1 MSCIMTFFAGIVRFS
16 SCFYAYIN
24 LFIWINLLYLG
35 TKFLLIEMYNLFPY
49 ISHLSCTSNI
59 WGGEVYL
66 FLRKNCEKVC
76 LSWRKVDFPSD
87 SPNKTMIPEEI
98 WTNKTWTGAWFS
110 SPVSILAK
118 FQAESQDFL
127 RDIVLR
133 EKDKNYSLNRNC
145 RQLIGVVI
153 SLPVPRVY
161 PFLHKGYATN
171 IPFFSHHQECLP
183 HPCRVFSHPSMTRHM
198 FHHWNMQMF
207 LDH

>member
-1 MSCIMTFFAGIVRFS
+1 MTFFAGIVRFS
-16 SCFYAYIN
+16 SCFYVYIN

-98 WTNKTWTGAWFS
+98 WTKKPEPGPDFLLRFLYWLNSKHKVRIFARFCTSGERQKLLVKQKLPTINWGGYFS
-110 SPVSILAK
+110 SNSSGLSFPA
-118 FQAESQDFL
+118 
-127 RDIVLR
+127 
-133 EKDKNYSLNRNC
+133 
-145 RQLIGVVI
+145 
-153 SLPVPRVY
+153 
-161 PFLHKGYATN
+161 
-171 IPFFSHHQECLP
+171 
-183 HPCRVFSHPSMTRHM
+183 
-198 FHHWNMQMF
+198 
-207 LDH
+207 